1 MKSSTMNQSVT
12 KNKPQKS
19 KEPLATQINAK
30 AYELWEKQGRKNG
43 NDITH
48 WFEAEK
54 IIKSQTV

>member
-12 KNKPQKS
+12 RNRPQKS
-19 KEPLATQINAK
+19 KEPLTTRINAK

-43 NDITH
+43 NDRIH

-54 IIKSQTV
+54 IIKSQAV

>member
-1 MKSSTMNQSVT
+1 MKSSAMSRSAT

-19 KEPLATQINAK
+19 KEPMTTRINAK

-43 NDITH
+43 NDRTH